1 MKILNLGCGTKTS
14 SRPEVVNI
22 DWSVMLRIRRN
33 SVLRSLAPIL
43 LKGDRLARFHSLPD
57 NVEIHNL
64 ARGIPYLDDSF
75 DVVYHSHLLEHLD
88 RDVAPRFL
96 AEVHRV
102 LKPGGLHRIVV
113 PDYELACR
121 AYLTSLERSLADH
134 AAANGHE
141 DSIALLV
148 EQSVRREAAGTSLQS
163 PARRCLE
170 NLVLGDARQR
180 GETHQWAYDRVNLG
194 ELLRRTGHRDCTVH
208 AFDTSSIPGWIG
220 YGLDSDAHGGPHQPG
235 SLYVEALK

>member
-1 MKILNLGCGTKTS
+1 MKILNLGCGTKTN

-33 SVLRSLAPIL
+33 PALRSLASIL
-43 LKGDRLARFHSLPD
+43 LDGDRLARFRSLPS
-57 NVEIHNL
+57 NVQLHNL
-64 ARGIPYLDDSF
+64 ARGIPYPDGSF

-88 RDVAPRFL
+88 RDVAPKFL
-96 AEVHRV
+96 AEAHRV
-102 LKPGGLHRIVV
+102 LKPGGIHRIVV

-121 AYLTSLERSLADH
+121 AYLASLEHSLVDH
-134 AAANGHE
+134 AAAKGHE
-141 DSIALLV
+141 DSIALLL

-163 PARRCLE
+163 PTRRRFE

-194 ELLRRTGHRDCTVH
+194 QLLGRTGHRCCAVH
-208 AFDTSSIPGWIG
+208 AFDTSSIPEWRD
-220 YGLDSDAHGGPHQPG
+220 YGLDLDTRGGPHQPG
-235 SLYVEALK
+235 SLYMEALK